1 MEHLGYTDSKRPF
14 LQGRRLPETGCS
26 PTGRVLGD
34 SRCRGDSFPSC
45 LSLRWHISRS
55 LRAGRN
61 WRFRPL
67 AEETIRHGSLFF
79 SDCAVKLVIS
89 LLYTYIYTYIYIYM
103 CIYINRYR
111 YYIYI
116 HYTTHSWFF
125 GSMESRGFPGW
136 SHDSFRW
143 LASSAGLRP
152 VSVVSNPFLNI
163 NTPQSKSWF
172 CDRFFLA
179 AQSWGSYFFG

>member
-34 SRCRGDSFPSC
+34 SRCRGDSIPSC

-89 LLYTYIYTYIYIYM
+89 LLYTYIYM
-103 CIYINRYR
+103 CVYINRYR

-116 HYTTHSWFF
+116 YTTRHTADFLVLWRAGDFPAEAMTVSADWLHPQVCDQFRLWVIPSW
-125 GSMESRGFPGW
+125 
-136 SHDSFRW
+136 
-143 LASSAGLRP
+143 
-152 VSVVSNPFLNI
+152 I
-163 NTPQSKSWF
+163 
-172 CDRFFLA
+172 
-179 AQSWGSYFFG
+179 